1 MSLAESK
8 AAEIKAAQA
17 ERSID
22 RKWVLESKAVVR
34 AAVPD
39 LWEALKAVCS
49 EEVVKFSKL
58 VPAAATMSLQGEGNT
73 FTVQTSVM
81 PSVDL
86 QVNLTELGIK
96 SKLRTQRHSLGLSKE
111 GKWTLYRLGTDS
123 TLEPCFLDGDAEL
136 SPNQL
141 ADILLEPIFDTFY

>member
-58 VPAAATMSLQGEGNT
+58 VPAAATMNLQGEGNT

-96 SKLRTQRHSLGLSKE
+96 TKLRTQRRSLGLSK
-111 GKWTLYRLGTDS
+111 GKWTLYRLGADS

-136 SPNQL
+136 SPTQL